1 MYNYSHAEE
10 INSSTT
16 GFNSVAYGGT
26 SKAEGKYNN
35 NFQHIVGY
43 HTPIKPYNIEI
54 LSVSDGDV
62 IILHLAKD
70 LDIDELN
77 SVQKEIQQYFPNNQI
92 ICANE
97 HILESITVLKKEETK
112 NPFDLDL
119 GEIKMDWKDLVHK

>member
-1 MYNYSHAEE
+1 MSNYSYA
-10 INSSTT
+10 IGS
-16 GFNSVAYGGT
+16 NSVAYGQA
-26 SKAEGKYNN
+26 SHAEGYNN
-35 NFQHIVGY
+35 GAFAYRNKNNSC
-43 HTPIKPYNIEI
+43 IKPYNIEV

-77 SVQKEIQQYFPNNQI
+77 SVQKEMQRYFPNNQI

-119 GEIKMDWKDLVHK
+119 GKIEMDWKDLVHK